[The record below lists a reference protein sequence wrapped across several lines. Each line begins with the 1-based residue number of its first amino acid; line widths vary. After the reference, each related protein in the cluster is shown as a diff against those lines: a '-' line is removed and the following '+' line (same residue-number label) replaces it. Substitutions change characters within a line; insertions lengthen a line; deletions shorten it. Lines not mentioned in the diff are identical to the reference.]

1 MLYVVYFS
9 RGDETKPWSNH
20 MALILSTF
28 HLQPLI
34 ETWLVVD
41 LCWEYVSAIQVPG
54 KGCRWPPKSKNSK
67 RTSAWLISGCGLRG
81 GTAHWFLNLVQWAMS
96 WWTNQKDKN
105 TVLQIV
111 NYPRLCTS
119 TKEVMSMPFCKTGS
133 RSRRDMQ
140 NIRFPDTEYSV
151 SIAFYFPGEFSVYF
165 YFLCFSS
172 ILFSPIFVGFVCY
185 MHCHAVHLSTS
196 SFGPEPLNPNASTP
210 KW

>member
-1 MLYVVYFS
+1 
-9 RGDETKPWSNH
+9 
-20 MALILSTF
+20 
-28 HLQPLI
+28 
-34 ETWLVVD
+34 
-41 LCWEYVSAIQVPG
+41 
-54 KGCRWPPKSKNSK
+54 
-67 RTSAWLISGCGLRG
+67 
-81 GTAHWFLNLVQWAMS
+81 
-96 WWTNQKDKN
+96 
-105 TVLQIV
+105 
-111 NYPRLCTS
+111 
-119 TKEVMSMPFCKTGS
+119 MPFCKTGS